1 MRRVVRLGF
10 LGLESERG
18 CVRLV
23 FERWF
28 NEMKKKA
35 FRDLLRKRKSLM
47 RFESKDRKGF
57 EIEFVEI

>member
-1 MRRVVRLGF
+1 MRRVVGLGF
-10 LGLESERG
+10 LGLEFERG
-18 CVRLV
+18 CVGLG

-28 NEMKKKA
+28 NEMKKKG
-35 FRDLLRKRKSLM
+35 FRDLLRKRKGLM